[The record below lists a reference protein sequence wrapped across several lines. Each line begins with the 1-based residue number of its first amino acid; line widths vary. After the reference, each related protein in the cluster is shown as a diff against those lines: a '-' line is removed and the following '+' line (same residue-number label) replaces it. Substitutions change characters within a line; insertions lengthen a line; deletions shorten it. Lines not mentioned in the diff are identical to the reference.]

1 MLARD
6 DIPDN
11 LKIYKD
17 LRLNIIHG
25 QICLASFFKWKRDV
39 KEKQVGIATN
49 TFKQAL
55 LEDQKNEAKRS
66 ALKMLEELQ
75 TNSPNLAQ
83 RINRR
88 KREQS
93 NDGQSVRSGSP
104 TPLKY
109 KDKVGLQVPDI
120 DLNHLASTEAGTARS
135 PNTASSNRAN
145 LQLETAEDNENNFSD
160 EPESPNSEAEA

>member
-1 MLARD
+1 MLNELMLARD

-55 LEDQKNEAKRS
+55 LED
-66 ALKMLEELQ
+66 
-75 TNSPNLAQ
+75 
-83 RINRR
+83 
-88 KREQS
+88 
-93 NDGQSVRSGSP
+93 
-104 TPLKY
+104 
-109 KDKVGLQVPDI
+109 
-120 DLNHLASTEAGTARS
+120 
-135 PNTASSNRAN
+135 
-145 LQLETAEDNENNFSD
+145 
-160 EPESPNSEAEA
+160 